1 MKPVQKNHSTIYKS
15 RSLSTCF
22 TRVPLVH
29 SLMLSRSKQD
39 IGGHTLSLSSRL
51 VTIRP
56 DNLDRGRGVGA
67 SFTLSL
73 AAREETSNCPRVS
86 IGGRAV
92 LSERAPAREGLRPL
106 LPPCGIV
113 AKMRPP
119 DAVFAT
125 CRRPSGIYSFET
137 CLALLPQLFPLRVDP
152 FLLPSAV
159 PKPPRLLLLLEVKL
173 VHTVDSKS
181 WFKQGRK
188 WESCSMNLGLGSKRK
203 RGKVVIFVTV

>member
-1 MKPVQKNHSTIYKS
+1 MKLVQQNHSTIYKS
-15 RSLSTCF
+15 RSLSACF

-39 IGGHTLSLSSRL
+39 IGGHTLSLSLSAHGWSHIWL
-51 VTIRP
+51 

-67 SFTLSL
+67 SFTLSS
-73 AAREETSNCPRVS
+73 AAREETNGCPCIP
-86 IGGRAV
+86 IGSCVV
-92 LSERAPAREGLRPL
+92 LSERAPAREGLPPL

-159 PKPPRLLLLLEVKL
+159 AKPPRLLLLLEVKL
-173 VHTVDSKS
+173 VHTVNSKR
-181 WFKQGRK
+181 WFK
-188 WESCSMNLGLGSKRK
+188 
-203 RGKVVIFVTV
+203 

>member
-1 MKPVQKNHSTIYKS
+1 
-15 RSLSTCF
+15 
-22 TRVPLVH
+22 
-29 SLMLSRSKQD
+29 MLSS
-39 IGGHTLSLSSRL
+39 
-51 VTIRP
+51 V
-56 DNLDRGRGVGA
+56 
-67 SFTLSL
+67 
-73 AAREETSNCPRVS
+73 AREETNTCPRVP

-125 CRRPSGIYSFET
+125 CRRPSVYIPSKP
-137 CLALLPQLFPLRVDP
+137 ALLYCPSSLRVDP
-152 FLLPSAV
+152 FLLPSAI

-173 VHTVDSKS
+173 VHTVDSKR

-188 WESCSMNLGLGSKRK
+188 WESCSMNLGLGFETGESSNICHCLNNRISYLRKHGCLSPYRFRMSVSVSFLSAQSKAHTLVLVQLRK
-203 RGKVVIFVTV
+203 MRWLSLVAVV

>member
-1 MKPVQKNHSTIYKS
+1 MA
-15 RSLSTCF
+15 
-22 TRVPLVH
+22 
-29 SLMLSRSKQD
+29 
-39 IGGHTLSLSSRL
+39 TLSLSAHGWSQ
-51 VTIRP
+51 IRP
-56 DNLDRGRGVGA
+56 DNLDRGRGCRCIVHAVVGGVGGDQWLPA
-67 SFTLSL
+67 CLDRRPCRSL
-73 AAREETSNCPRVS
+73 RE
-86 IGGRAV
+86 AQ
-92 LSERAPAREGLRPL
+92 AREGLRPL

-119 DAVFAT
+119 DAIFAT

-152 FLLPSAV
+152 FLLSSAI

-173 VHTVDSKS
+173 VHTVNSKR

-203 RGKVVIFVTV
+203 RGKVVISVTV